1 MRTGSRSRD
10 FDFRRQL
17 LFSGVFNPRD
27 SAHEAAIRASREL
40 VGNLITTDWVLA
52 EVADALSDP
61 VNRGGCVEMI
71 DDLRHSRRVEV
82 FPATRTSFE
91 LGWELFGQR
100 PDKNWS
106 LTDCISFVVM
116 RDRNVTE
123 ALTGDHHFEQAGFR
137 ALLKV

>member
-1 MRTGSRSRD
+1 VKSTFADS
-10 FDFRRQL
+10 FYFL
-17 LFSGVFNPRD
+17 ALFNPRD
-27 SAHEAAIRASREL
+27 AAHELTVRASREL

-61 VNRGGCVEMI
+61 VNRGGCVELI
-71 DDLRHSRRVEV
+71 DDLRHSKRVEV
-82 FPATRTSFE
+82 LPATRTSFE

-100 PDKNWS
+100 PDKDWS

-137 ALLKV
+137 ALLKL